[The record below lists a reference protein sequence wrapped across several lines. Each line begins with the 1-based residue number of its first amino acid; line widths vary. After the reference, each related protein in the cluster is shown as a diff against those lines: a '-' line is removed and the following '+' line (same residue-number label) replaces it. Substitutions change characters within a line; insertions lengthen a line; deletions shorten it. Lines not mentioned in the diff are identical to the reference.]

1 MKGNVC
7 LIASALAL
15 TLGTSGLVAQDAAQ
29 ARPNADQKSVDQ
41 KKVTV
46 TGCIERA
53 DQVMSRENLAT
64 TVDSLDFVLMKADK
78 PDAAAQPTGTAGA
91 NANPADKEKGFGIAY
106 RLEGNIDTINPHVG
120 HRVEVVGSVAAAA
133 PSGASGNTGAV
144 GTAGRVPAGADVPA
158 DAPVLKVES
167 VKMIA
172 STCGR

>member
-7 LIASALAL
+7 LIASALAI
-15 TLGTSGLVAQDAAQ
+15 TVGTAGLLAQDPAQ
-29 ARPNADQKSVDQ
+29 TQKSADQ

-46 TGCIERA
+46 LGCIERA

-78 PDAAAQPTGTAGA
+78 PDAAQPTGTAGA
-91 NANPADKEKGFGIAY
+91 NAAPADKEKGFGIAY
-106 RLEGNIDTINPHVG
+106 RLEGDIDTINPHVG

-133 PSGASGNTGAV
+133 PQGGPGTTGAV